1 MVQPRTVNGGKAL
14 PGLPVFYVVGG
25 DFRNLVLIQQ
35 LLNLVRRDI
44 EELRRTLTPPVV
56 K

>member
-14 PGLPVFYVVGG
+14 PGLSVFCVVGG
-25 DFRNLVLIQQ
+25 NFRNLVLIQQ
-35 LLNLVRRDI
+35 LLNLVGRGI
-44 EELRRTLTPPVV
+44 EELTRTLMQPVV